1 MLILSKKYLHS
12 HIYTGTG
19 PNNWYCNLAKL
30 TNKINQHSY
39 DIDFL
44 LNEPIC
50 ICISEFLIPSSEL
63 GKLYTT
69 PLMLSLFS
77 FAKSRSIQGR
87 AKPKQKKK
95 INLFAYSNF
104 LK

>member
-1 MLILSKKYLHS
+1 MLISSKEYLHS
-12 HIYTGTG
+12 NIYTGTG

-39 DIDFL
+39 DTYFL

-50 ICISEFLIPSSEL
+50 ICISEFLIPSSGL
-63 GKLYTT
+63 GKLYTIS
-69 PLMLSLFS
+69 LMLSLFS
-77 FAKSRSIQGR
+77 FAKSLSVQGR
-87 AKPKQKKK
+87 AQPKQKKK